1 MGQPVVSWI
10 EHHARRTPDRVAL
23 VDLHRARQL
32 TYRELA
38 APVRALAERHGV
50 RAGEREL
57 TDISREVARFPRAP
71 VLSGPPVDAAVPAGL
86 RENAAHA

>member
-1 MGQPVVSWI
+1 MGRPVVGWI

-32 TYRELA
+32 THRELA
-38 APVRALAERHGV
+38 DRVRAPAWALAERHGV
-50 RAGEREL
+50 GNGL
-57 TDISREVARFPRAP
+57 
-71 VLSGPPVDAAVPAGL
+71 PVDAAVQVGL